1 VANDDRLVADQDL
14 LDDEADD
21 PLAFLDIEGISRG
34 AQPGQE
40 ARQGLCEA
48 QIDGAVAYLIEDGP

>member
-1 VANDDRLVADQDL
+1 VTDDDGVVANQDL

-21 PLAFLDIEGISRG
+21 PLSFLDIEGISRG

-48 QIDGAVAYLIEDGP
+48 QVDGTVVYLIEKRP